1 MLTNEKD
8 LPNDSVAGKFF
19 SGTVKAHDT
28 EKKLRL
34 RVHVEDLMQGWAD
47 EDCPWAGMGRP
58 LMRGSMGAAGF
69 YSVPRI
75 GSRVLVMFDK
85 GSIDSPIVL
94 MELPDGQSTPATL
107 GENYPNRYG
116 WEDENGNYLYFDVQ
130 TKFFKM
136 KNQGATVTIKENS
149 DVVVDTPASVDVTA
163 GQHVHV
169 SAGAEVN
176 VTAASSM
183 TLTAQGPIA
192 VQSATQVSLSAPSV
206 SMGSGPV
213 TISSDTVV
221 NIVAPSINL
230 NP

>member
-8 LPNDSVAGKFF
+8 LANDGIAGKFF
-19 SGTVKAHDT
+19 SGVVKAHDT
-28 EKKLRL
+28 DQKLRL
-34 RVHVEDLMQGWAD
+34 RVYVEDLMQGWAD

-94 MELPDGQSTPATL
+94 MELPDGQSKPVTL
-107 GENYPNRYG
+107 GENYPNRFG

-136 KNQGATVTIKENS
+136 KNQDATVTIQQNS
-149 DVVVDTPASVDVTA
+149 DVLVETAAKIKATAGSDVEVTA
-163 GQHVHV
+163 GGKADVNA
-169 SAGAEVN
+169 AGV
-176 VTAASSM
+176 VTVTSGAA
-183 TLTAQGPIA
+183 IN
-192 VQSATQVSLSAPSV
+192 LSAPV
-206 SMGSGPV
+206 
-213 TISSDTVV
+213 
-221 NIVAPSINL
+221 INL
-230 NP
+230 N